1 MIIIDDIA
9 QQSPEWF
16 KLRAGVPSAS
26 NFKKI
31 ITSKGEPSKSQAD
44 YIYELAGEKV
54 IGTKEETYQSF
65 DMLKGVEREAEA
77 RRFYELVSG
86 ESVQQVA
93 FVFMDESRAVGC
105 SPDSL
110 LRQKKQG
117 QPCMQPSG
125 LEIMCPKLKT
135 HTRHLIDKELPYEK
149 FQQVQ
154 GSMWVCGFNTWLF
167 MSYYPGLPP
176 FILEVERDYKFT
188 NKLEGE
194 MESFLQ
200 ELETVYSK
208 LKGV

>member
-1 MIIIDDIA
+1 MIIIDDIV
-9 QQSPEWF
+9 QQSPEWYS
-16 KLRAGVPSAS
+16 LRAGVPSAS

-31 ITSKGEPSKSQAD
+31 ITTKGEPSKSQKD
-44 YIYELAGEKV
+44 YIYELVGERI

-77 RRFYELVSG
+77 RLFYELVSG
-86 ESVQQVA
+86 ESVRQVA
-93 FVFMDESRAVGC
+93 FVFKDEKRNVGC
-105 SPDSL
+105 SPDSFIAGNVEL
-110 LRQKKQG
+110 VMNR
-117 QPCMQPSG
+117 PVCG

-154 GSMWVCGFNTWLF
+154 GSMWVCGFHTWMFL
-167 MSYYPGLPP
+167 SYYPGMPP
-176 FILEVERDYKFT
+176 FILEVQRDYKFT
-188 NKLEGE
+188 SALEVE

-200 ELETVYSK
+200 ELDEVYNK